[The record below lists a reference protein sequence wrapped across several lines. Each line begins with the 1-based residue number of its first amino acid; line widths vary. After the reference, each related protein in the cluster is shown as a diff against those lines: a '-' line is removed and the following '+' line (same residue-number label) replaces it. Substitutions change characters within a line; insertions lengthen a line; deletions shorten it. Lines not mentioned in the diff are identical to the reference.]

1 MAKLSESN
9 GSKIGFILLGCVSIG
24 SLFGSFAG
32 NLESFEVWQQ
42 KENNQFGQEYSKIFI
57 LTENDP
63 KLPYGINKKKAEK
76 IAANY
81 DNLKLQK
88 FFLLGVSIISSSF
101 ALLIGESKLLEF
113 EIETEAK
120 KINAKAE
127 KEYRIKQI
135 NQKWAMASEAQR
147 QLYLAELRELV
158 ALCEGDQ
165 TQDASEINET
175 DKFINANYL
184 LAEGHNID
192 VVVAQT
198 WGYKAGTP
206 EHEEMKSKFLEW
218 SEQ

>member
-9 GSKIGFILLGCVSIG
+9 GSKIGFILLVCVSIG

-42 KENNQFGQEYSKIFI
+42 KEHNQFGQDYSKIFI

-63 KLPYGINKKKAEK
+63 KLPYGINKKKAQK

-81 DNLKLQK
+81 DDLKLQK
-88 FFLLGVSIISSSF
+88 FFLLGISIVTSSF
-101 ALLIGESKLLEF
+101 ALLIGESKLLDF

-135 NQKWAMASEAQR
+135 NQKWAMATEAQR

-158 ALCEGDQ
+158 ALCEGDENAN
-165 TQDASEINET
+165 ASEINET

-192 VVVAQT
+192 MVVTQT
-198 WGYKAGTP
+198 WGYKVGTP
-206 EHEEMKSKFLEW
+206 QHEEMKVKFLEW
-218 SEQ
+218 SES